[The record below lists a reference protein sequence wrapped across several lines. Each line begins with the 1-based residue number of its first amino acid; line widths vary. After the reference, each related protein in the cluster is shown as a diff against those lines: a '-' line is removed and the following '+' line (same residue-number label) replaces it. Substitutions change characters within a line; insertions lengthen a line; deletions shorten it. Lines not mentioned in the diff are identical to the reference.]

1 MHAAPRRCAVLVCR
15 LNLTLSKI
23 NMQPHHNL
31 CIDIK
36 YFMYLCA
43 RTRKLTYSKRL
54 KQRSRAHINCKCKY
68 CFVREEMRFIS
79 FIINHFMPA
88 FCAIAYFLCHRAQ
101 AYTHGLN
108 DYHNVSGSE
117 EKMSNK
123 NICIATCTIIL
134 LCSGKKLIFFL
145 VTFLGVSTTAKRYD
159 VMCA

>member
-1 MHAAPRRCAVLVCR
+1 
-15 LNLTLSKI
+15 
-23 NMQPHHNL
+23 MQPHHNL

-43 RTRKLTYSKRL
+43 RTRKLTYLKRL

-88 FCAIAYFLCHRAQ
+88 FCAIAYFLCHRAHQ

-117 EKMSNK
+117 EKMSIK
-123 NICIATCTIIL
+123 NIYSNMCTIIL
-134 LCSGKKLIFFL
+134 LCSGKKNFFFF